1 MYKEAIHVFMQVT
14 AQNKRYS
21 SLKLSQWNLPLNKL
35 LWVFQLKTSVKN
47 KTIYKIP
54 NNWKNEG
61 NVQSKPLK
69 ESLDAHFPQVDM
81 II

>member
-1 MYKEAIHVFMQVT
+1 MWKEAIHVFMQVT

-35 LWVFQLKTSVKN
+35 LWAFQLKNSVKN

-61 NVQSKPLK
+61 NVQRKPLK
-69 ESLDAHFPQVDM
+69 GSSDAHFPQVDM
-81 II
+81 IL